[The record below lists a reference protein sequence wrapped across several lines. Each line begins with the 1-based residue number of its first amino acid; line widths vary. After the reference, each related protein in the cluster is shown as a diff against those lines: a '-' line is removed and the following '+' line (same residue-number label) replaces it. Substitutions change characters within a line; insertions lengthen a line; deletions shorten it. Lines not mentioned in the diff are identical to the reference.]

1 MVNIRATANGVLSH
15 WLKLNYL
22 RKWLTSERPQM
33 ECALVLSYSRDLNM
47 LLIDYIQPSFK

>member
-22 RKWLTSERPQM
+22 RKWL
-33 ECALVLSYSRDLNM
+33 
-47 LLIDYIQPSFK
+47 